1 MNQENYQILG
11 VDESATDEE
20 IKAAYDKLKAK
31 YDEEKWQ
38 DGEAGNQAARMLG
51 KIDAAYREI
60 QEERKERSKS
70 PTDNSSAYGEV
81 SDAIKSGD
89 IAKAQQLLDDFNERG
104 AEWHYLQSV
113 VFYKKNWI
121 NESKKQLEIAMQM
134 DGNNAK
140 YKDAYDR
147 LMKRMDYHGRSAHA
161 ENPDGN
167 TQSVHPEENEQMGGN
182 ACSQCLECCYT
193 YLCVNCL
200 FNLCCGC
207 R

>member
-70 PTDNSSAYGEV
+70 PTDHSSAYEEV

-134 DGNNAK
+134 DPANGK
-140 YKDAYDR
+140 YKDAYEK
-147 LMKRMDYHGRSAHA
+147 LKAQADYRKETGGAPNV
-161 ENPDGN
+161 NPDPASGD
-167 TQSVHPEENEQMGGN
+167 TQMGGN
-182 ACSQCLECCYT
+182 WCSSCASMCYT
-193 YLCVNCL
+193 YLCINCL
-200 FNLCCGC
+200 CNLCCSC